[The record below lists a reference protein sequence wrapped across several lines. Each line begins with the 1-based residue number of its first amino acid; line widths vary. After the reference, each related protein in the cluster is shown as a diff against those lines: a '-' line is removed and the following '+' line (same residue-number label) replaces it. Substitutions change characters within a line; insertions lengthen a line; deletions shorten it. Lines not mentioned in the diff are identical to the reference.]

1 MAPLQR
7 SPLFENIHVTT
18 EGDYSGFVSKDQAP
32 IGSQFPAK
40 DYTNMLNV
48 KFDWGNARIYTTKL
62 DNNIYSGSNQ
72 HVHILS
78 NGLWQFSMGLAKDPE
93 KPHGDRIQKTFF
105 IDVIPRVRAEDIGY
119 PFNLNRQQFTEAA
132 GKEFGQI
139 FLNIQKLFIEASHAI
154 DAENFGEMRN
164 LSLDTTTNKITSS
177 APFALKPAV
186 PLKSAVTG
194 ISMGDNVDVKNG
206 QLVVKGRTIPEITP
220 KQAAE
225 FKIDVSKLRIPQD
238 KIPKRD
244 ILHDNTFVSP
254 TGAPLTD
261 TSQRISMTQ
270 YGVQKFGD
278 RFYTYTF
285 VIGRLLDEI
294 RNVVKKYPGYSGS
307 GK

>member
-1 MAPLQR
+1 MDR
-7 SPLFENIHVTT
+7 
-18 EGDYSGFVSKDQAP
+18 
-32 IGSQFPAK
+32 
-40 DYTNMLNV
+40 
-48 KFDWGNARIYTTKL
+48 
-62 DNNIYSGSNQ
+62 
-72 HVHILS
+72 
-78 NGLWQFSMGLAKDPE
+78 
-93 KPHGDRIQKTFF
+93 RIQKTFF
-105 IDVIPRVRAEDIGY
+105 IDVIPKVKAEDIGY

-132 GKEFGQI
+132 GKEFGQV
-139 FLNIQKLFIEASHAI
+139 FLNVQKLFIEASHSI

-177 APFALKPAV
+177 APFALKPAQ
-186 PLKSAVTG
+186 PIKSAVTG

-206 QLVVKGRTIPEITP
+206 QLVVKGRAIPEITP

-285 VIGRLLDEI
+285 VMGRLLDEI
-294 RNVVKKYPGYSGS
+294 RNVVKKYPGYSGLENEAVGLS
-307 GK
+307 LDQGYRGVSIRIPFSASFLNPFFSKYDDPKSAAIGMVTTMIYELAHHTHRSEKDLTPVFQDILTQLLLDPKV